1 MAHVLALEPD
11 LRQATVLKRVIKEHV
26 GAELTVVD
34 SRDGALAAIAERVP
48 DVILLTALLSPRDEE
63 ELFSRLRATP
73 GAEHVQTHT
82 IPQLASAAT
91 PAEDRGGMGVLGK
104 LRRRKPE
111 PVRIPGCDPELF
123 AEEVITFLQRAAE
136 MKLAG
141 PSRSR
146 GEIKPR
152 SQPID
157 TPAAAERPRDTSGE
171 NIVANGS
178 AWASP
183 FEWRPS
189 SHEGRGSSRTA
200 SYFAQ
205 PPVTTDVEPPA
216 ASWVEPPAAS
226 GGEPQPF
233 EDVENK
239 IARAAQREAELA
251 AERVRVE
258 AERTRLDAER
268 EAQRVR
274 LEAERAAE
282 REKERARV
290 EAEREKERL
299 RVEAE
304 REKERLRVQ
313 AERQAERLRVEA
325 ERQKIEAERKKIE
338 AERQK
343 EAAERERERLR
354 AEAERQR
361 LEAEAAAS
369 RRREAERL
377 REEAAKEKERLR
389 KQAEE
394 EKARLRAEA
403 ERKRI
408 EAEREAERVRQAAE
422 REAERLR
429 LEAERQKLEAERQ
442 KKDAEKQRLEAER
455 QKKDAEKQRLEAERQ
470 KAAAERERERLRIE
484 AERQKLEAE
493 RVRHEAERLRLE
505 AEREAERLREEAQR
519 EAERLRAQAE
529 EEAERAR
536 AEDAIAAA
544 KTQEEARQ
552 RREAEKT
559 RKRAVERARRHNQ
572 AMQDAFAEFR
582 DDPVERPRGAVRLV
596 PLAVWARLDKP
607 VSSAPDTERDELREL
622 LKGLSIPQHVASVSY
637 ARGCRIRRVRV
648 PANPQAMKGLKGRGA
663 TGPVILSRR
672 ALDEARAGDGTT

>member
-1 MAHVLALEPD
+1 MPIVLAIEPD

-34 SRDGALAAIAERVP
+34 SRDAALAAIAERVP

-82 IPQLASAAT
+82 IPQLASAEM
-91 PAEDRGGMGVLGK
+91 PPDDRGGMGVLGK
-104 LRRRKPE
+104 LRRKKTEPKP
-111 PVRIPGCDPELF
+111 IPGCDPRLF
-123 AEEVITFLQRAAE
+123 AEEVVTFLQRAAE
-136 MKLAG
+136 LKAAG
-141 PSRSR
+141 AS
-146 GEIKPR
+146 
-152 SQPID
+152 
-157 TPAAAERPRDTSGE
+157 RPREDIRAPAQQREAAGAEIAREASHDEGA
-171 NIVANGS
+171 IGS
-178 AWASP
+178 SWASP

-189 SHEGRGSSRTA
+189 SHDGRASRARTHA
-200 SYFAQ
+200 PEPA
-205 PPVTTDVEPPA
+205 DEPPA
-216 ASWVEPPAAS
+216 TTARDLLPSEAEPK
-226 GGEPQPF
+226 PF
-233 EDVENK
+233 EDVENR
-239 IARAAQREAELA
+239 IARASLREAELA
-251 AERVRVE
+251 AERVR
-258 AERTRLDAER
+258 LDAER
-268 EAQRVR
+268 EAERIR
-274 LEAERAAE
+274 METERAAE

-290 EAEREKERL
+290 QAEREQERL

-304 REKERLRVQ
+304 REKERLRVE

-343 EAAERERERLR
+343 EAAEREKERLR
-354 AEAERQR
+354 AEAERLR

-403 ERKRI
+403 DRKRK
-408 EAEREAERVRQAAE
+408 EAERETERMRLEAG

-429 LEAERQKLEAERQ
+429 VEAER
-442 KKDAEKQRLEAER
+442 QRLEAER

-470 KAAAERERERLRIE
+470 KRDAEKQRLEAERHKAAAEAERERIRLE

-493 RVRHEAERLRLE
+493 RVRQEAERLRLE
-505 AEREAERLREEAQR
+505 AEREAERLRGEAQR
-519 EAERLRAQAE
+519 EADRLRAQAE
-529 EEAERAR
+529 EEAERVR
-536 AEDAIAAA
+536 AEEAIATA
-544 KTQEEARQ
+544 KTQGEARL
-552 RREAEKT
+552 RREAENS
-559 RKRAVERARRHNQ
+559 RKRSVERARRHNQ
-572 AMQDAFAEFR
+572 IMQDAFAEFR
-582 DDPVERPRGAVRLV
+582 DDPVERPRGAIRLV
-596 PLAVWARLDKP
+596 PLAVWARFDKADASP
-607 VSSAPDTERDELREL
+607 AGTERDELREL
-622 LKGLSIPQHVASVSY
+622 MRGLSVPPHVAAVSY

-648 PANPQAMKGLKGRGA
+648 PASSQAMKGLKGQGA

-672 ALDEARAGDGTT
+672 ALEEARSGGNSA

>member
-1 MAHVLALEPD
+1 MALVLAIEPD

-34 SRDGALAAIAERVP
+34 SRDGALTAIAECVP

-82 IPQLASAAT
+82 IPQLASAAAA
-91 PAEDRGGMGVLGK
+91 PAEERAGKGMFGK
-104 LRRRKPE
+104 LRRKKAE
-111 PVRIPGCDPELF
+111 PGPMAGCDPQLF
-123 AEEVITFLQRAAE
+123 AEEVLTFLQRAAE
-136 MKLAG
+136 LK
-141 PSRSR
+141 
-146 GEIKPR
+146 
-152 SQPID
+152 Q
-157 TPAAAERPRDTSGE
+157 AAASRPRDTVRTVEPHQTAAAPDAPDARNHDEPAAG
-171 NIVANGS
+171 GS

-189 SHEGRGSSRTA
+189 SHESRA
-200 SYFAQ
+200 SHAAT
-205 PPVTTDVEPPA
+205 PAPAVEVPA
-216 ASWVEPPAAS
+216 PAV
-226 GGEPQPF
+226 EPQPF
-233 EDVENK
+233 VDVEGK
-239 IARAAQREAELA
+239 IARAAQHEAELA
-251 AERVRVE
+251 AERVR
-258 AERTRLDAER
+258 LDAER
-268 EAQRVR
+268 EAERIR
-274 LEAERAAE
+274 IAAEREKE

-290 EAEREKERL
+290 EAEREAERQ

-304 REKERLRVQ
+304 RERERIRVE

-338 AERQK
+338 AERQR
-343 EAAERERERLR
+343 EAAEREKERLR

-389 KQAEE
+389 KQAET

-403 ERKRI
+403 ERERI
-408 EAEREAERVRQAAE
+408 RLEAERHRLEAERVRQ
-422 REAERLR
+422 
-429 LEAERQKLEAERQ
+429 
-442 KKDAEKQRLEAER
+442 
-455 QKKDAEKQRLEAERQ
+455 
-470 KAAAERERERLRIE
+470 
-484 AERQKLEAE
+484 
-493 RVRHEAERLRLE
+493 EAERLRLE
-505 AEREAERLREEAQR
+505 AEREAERLREQAQR

-536 AEDAIAAA
+536 AEEAITAA

-552 RREAEKT
+552 RREAENA
-559 RKRAVERARRHNQ
+559 RKRSAERARRHNQ
-572 AMQDAFAEFR
+572 VMQDAFAEFR

-596 PLAVWARLDKP
+596 PLAVWARFDRTDA
-607 VSSAPDTERDELREL
+607 SAQETERDELREL
-622 LKGLSIPQHVASVSY
+622 MKGLSVPPHVASVSY

-648 PANPQAMKGLKGRGA
+648 PASEKATRGRGPS
-663 TGPVILSRR
+663 GPVILSRR
-672 ALDEARAGDGTT
+672 ALDEARTGGGST

>member
-1 MAHVLALEPD
+1 MALVLAIEPD

-34 SRDGALAAIAERVP
+34 SRDGALAAIAECVP

-63 ELFSRLRATP
+63 ELFARLRSTP

-82 IPQLASAAT
+82 IPQLASAAMA
-91 PAEDRGGMGVLGK
+91 PAEERGGRGMFGK
-104 LRRRKPE
+104 LRRKKADPE
-111 PVRIPGCDPELF
+111 PIAGCDPQLF
-123 AEEVITFLQRAAE
+123 AEEVLTFLQRAAE
-136 MKLAG
+136 LKLA
-141 PSRSR
+141 
-146 GEIKPR
+146 
-152 SQPID
+152 
-157 TPAAAERPRDTSGE
+157 AASRPRDDIRTAQPHQSPSASDAPGE
-171 NIVANGS
+171 RNHDEPAVAAS

-189 SHEGRGSSRTA
+189 SHENRA
-200 SYFAQ
+200 SYAARHAPAPDAAAPATE
-205 PPVTTDVEPPA
+205 PPPFVDVE
-216 ASWVEPPAAS
+216 
-226 GGEPQPF
+226 GQ
-233 EDVENK
+233 

-251 AERVRVE
+251 ADRV
-258 AERTRLDAER
+258 RLDAER
-268 EAQRVR
+268 AAER
-274 LEAERAAE
+274 LRIEAEREAE

-290 EAEREKERL
+290 EAEREAERL

-304 REKERLRVQ
+304 RERERIRVE
-313 AERQAERLRVEA
+313 AERQAERLRVDA
-325 ERQKIEAERKKIE
+325 ERKKIEAERKKIE
-338 AERQK
+338 AERQR
-343 EAAERERERLR
+343 EAAEREKERLR

-408 EAEREAERVRQAAE
+408 EAEREAERVRLEAA

-429 LEAERQKLEAERQ
+429 VEAERQKR
-442 KKDAEKQRLEAER
+442 DAEKQRLEAAREAERLRVEAER
-455 QKKDAEKQRLEAERQ
+455 QKRDAEKQRLEAERQ
-470 KAAAERERERLRIE
+470 KAAAELERERIRLEAARQKAE
-484 AERQKLEAE
+484 AERMKEEAE
-493 RVRHEAERLRLE
+493 RVRLA

-519 EAERLRAQAE
+519 EAERLRAEAE
-529 EEAERAR
+529 EQAERAR
-536 AEDAIAAA
+536 AEEAISAA

-552 RREAEKT
+552 RREAEKA
-559 RKRAVERARRHNQ
+559 RKRAAERARRHNQ
-572 AMQDAFAEFR
+572 VMQDAFAEFR

-596 PLAVWARLDKP
+596 PLALWARFDRTDA
-607 VSSAPDTERDELREL
+607 SAQETERDELREL
-622 LKGLSIPQHVASVSY
+622 MKGLSVPPHVASVSY

-648 PANPQAMKGLKGRGA
+648 PASAQAAKGKGPS
-663 TGPVILSRR
+663 GPVILSRR
-672 ALDEARAGDGTT
+672 ALDEARTGGGTT